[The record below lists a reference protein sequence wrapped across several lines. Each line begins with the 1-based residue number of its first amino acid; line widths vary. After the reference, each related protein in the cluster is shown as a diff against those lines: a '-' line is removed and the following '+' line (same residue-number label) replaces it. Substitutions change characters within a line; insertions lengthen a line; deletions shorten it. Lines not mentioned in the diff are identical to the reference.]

1 MAKVSINVSGTTI
14 PTVEFMDFLKGLMEK
29 YKFPAKKIYI
39 EITEQIAVSF
49 SDELME
55 SLNNLKDIGY
65 GFAIDD
71 FAMGHTSINY
81 LKTNLFDLVKL
92 DGSLIKDMMK
102 NDRCKEIIGM
112 IVFMSQS
119 LGFSVLSEYVE
130 TEKQR
135 KVLESLGCHEYQGY
149 LFSPA
154 VPLEKL

>member
-1 MAKVSINVSGTTI
+1 MNIETAKINKSTNNQKQQI
-14 PTVEFMDFLKGLMEK
+14 N
-29 YKFPAKKIYI
+29 
-39 EITEQIAVSF
+39 ITEQEASVKF

-55 SLNNLKDIGY
+55 SLFELKEIGY

-81 LKTNLFDLVKL
+81 LKTTLFDLVKL
-92 DGSLIKDMMK
+92 DGSLIKDMMN

-135 KVLESLGCHEYQGY
+135 KILESLGCHEYQGY

-154 VPLEKL
+154 IPLEKL